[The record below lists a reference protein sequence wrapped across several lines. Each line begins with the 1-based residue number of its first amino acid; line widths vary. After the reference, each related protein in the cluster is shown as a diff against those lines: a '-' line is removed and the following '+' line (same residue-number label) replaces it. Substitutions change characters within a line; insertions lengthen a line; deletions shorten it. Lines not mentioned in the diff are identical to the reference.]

1 MKKRITT
8 VVLSMVLIISIV
20 MAVPARIFASSRSY
34 TATVGGARYGLLV
47 EATRVSSTTA
57 KGEMHVEHISGT
69 VLNFYSG
76 YVTAIALDGSGI
88 ECGRSV
94 TLYEKN
100 DVDSFSV
107 SATYV
112 RSDGGVVG
120 AATICTFFGTSYSS
134 CS

>member
-1 MKKRITT
+1 
-8 VVLSMVLIISIV
+8 
-20 MAVPARIFASSRSY
+20 
-34 TATVGGARYGLLV
+34 
-47 EATRVSSTTA
+47 
-57 KGEMHVEHISGT
+57 MHVEHISGT

-94 TLYEKN
+94 TIYEKN

-120 AATICTFFGTSYSS
+120 AATICTFFGTSYSC